1 MTQPIITL
9 TTDFGLTDHFVGA
22 MKGVI
27 LSIAPKAR
35 IIDITHG
42 VPAFEVREGAFVFD
56 QAYRCF
62 PKGAIH
68 VVVVDPGVGSER
80 RPILAVGGGYSFIA
94 PDNGVLTTVLQREK
108 CVVREITA
116 DRYFRKPVSQ
126 TFHGRDVFAP
136 SAAHLAAG
144 VAPAKFG
151 KRIDNAF
158 RLGMLEV
165 VRTGKR
171 AWSGSILRIDKFG
184 NIITNFPC
192 EEFAAIRERPFEMQ
206 VGFEPVSSLQT
217 SYSGARFGEPFVI
230 EGSAGFLE
238 VALKQADAARALG
251 VGVGAP
257 LELKIY

>member
-1 MTQPIITL
+1 M
-9 TTDFGLTDHFVGA
+9 
-22 MKGVI
+22 I

-62 PKGAIH
+62 PKGTIH

-136 SAAHLAAG
+136 RPPIS
-144 VAPAKFG
+144 P
-151 KRIDNAF
+151 
-158 RLGMLEV
+158 
-165 VRTGKR
+165 
-171 AWSGSILRIDKFG
+171 
-184 NIITNFPC
+184 
-192 EEFAAIRERPFEMQ
+192 RE
-206 VGFEPVSSLQT
+206 
-217 SYSGARFGEPFVI
+217 
-230 EGSAGFLE
+230 
-238 VALKQADAARALG
+238 
-251 VGVGAP
+251 
-257 LELKIY
+257 